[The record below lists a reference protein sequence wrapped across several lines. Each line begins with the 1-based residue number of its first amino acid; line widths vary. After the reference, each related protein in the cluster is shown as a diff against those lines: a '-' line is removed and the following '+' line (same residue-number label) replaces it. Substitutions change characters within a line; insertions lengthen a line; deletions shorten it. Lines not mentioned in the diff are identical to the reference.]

1 MKRPYGQVVGTTIV
15 DGKLL
20 CEIVQK
26 IEGVAGIKVF
36 LLLAMAALDFAVM
49 ALGIRTNGLVP
60 NAQLGSSLF
69 KQGRQIT
76 FAAGEAMVNSELF
89 SVWTHSV
96 FRFFS
101 RKQTH
106 FAHDAEQALRA
117 ASVAAQPQT
126 MPEFN
131 HAQGWIS
138 AAHVPDEFPFCFRM
152 LVWMAVRPPGLTGKG
167 CRTSIPALL
176 PEVDVRPALV
186 VFPTGAADAVFFC
199 IPHERLPVVILLFM
213 RDMVSFRQVAVW

>member
-1 MKRPYGQVVGTTIV
+1 M
-15 DGKLL
+15 
-20 CEIVQK
+20 
-26 IEGVAGIKVF
+26 AGIEAFPV
-36 LLLAMAALDFAVM
+36 LAMAALDFALM
-49 ALGIRTNGLVP
+49 ARAYGRMSLYRMP
-60 NAQLGSSLF
+60 SS
-69 KQGRQIT
+69 
-76 FAAGEAMVNSELF
+76 AAIFSNSVGKSRLLPEKRLVNSE
-89 SVWTHSV
+89 
-96 FRFFS
+96 
-101 RKQTH
+101 
-106 FAHDAEQALRA
+106 
-117 ASVAAQPQT
+117 PQT
-126 MPEFN
+126 VPEFN

-213 RDMVSFRQVAVW
+213 RDMVSFRKLLCGNSTLVHETLSLLLFFFDRPRCIVLLQCC

>member
-1 MKRPYGQVVGTTIV
+1 MIADYVLAVKYFPGGYFFFALSIGGLSNKLDSELIGRKPVKRPHGQVVGTAIV

-20 CEIVQK
+20 CKIVQR
-26 IEGVAGIKVF
+26 IEAFRSSRWPRSTLPLWRGVYGRMSLCRMPSSAAVF
-36 LLLAMAALDFAVM
+36 SNSVGKSRLLPEKRL
-49 ALGIRTNGLVP
+49 
-60 NAQLGSSLF
+60 
-69 KQGRQIT
+69 
-76 FAAGEAMVNSELF
+76 VNSE
-89 SVWTHSV
+89 
-96 FRFFS
+96 
-101 RKQTH
+101 
-106 FAHDAEQALRA
+106 
-117 ASVAAQPQT
+117 PQT

-213 RDMVSFRQVAVW
+213 RDMVSFRQVVVW